1 MAGVTVLSVSTRALL
16 RACERLG
23 LDTAAILESAGL
35 RQADID
41 DPDARIPADRFDRV
55 WREAHARAGDPELAL
70 HAAEAVPPGGYKVI
84 DFLATSAATLGAGI
98 RRVAEVFPIVDP
110 RVAIDIDDLGDV
122 VRFSLRIAAGS
133 GVPPPPRQTY
143 ILAAFVLRTRA
154 ATGLAW
160 APAAVELAFPAPP
173 GYREYER
180 VFAAPVRFDRP
191 QACMLVARSLW
202 DTPVTSA
209 NPVLYELLRDYAHR
223 LLHELPRPPSL
234 REQVA
239 EAIRAELRVGPA
251 TLEQVARRLGVG
263 ARTLQ
268 RRLDDDATSFAEVL
282 DAVRARLAQEYLRD
296 REVSIHEVGY
306 LLGFV
311 EQSSFTRAFKRWTGS
326 TPGLWRRSV
335 GA

>member
-1 MAGVTVLSVSTRALL
+1 MAPVTVLSVSTRALL

-23 LDTAAILESAGL
+23 LDAAALLAAAGL
-35 RQADID
+35 QRADVD

-55 WREAHARAGDPELAL
+55 WQEAYARAGDPELAL

-84 DFLATSAATLGAGI
+84 DFLSASAATLGAGI

-110 RVAIDIDDLGDV
+110 RVAIDIDDEGER
-122 VRFSLRIAAGS
+122 VRFALRLAAGR
-133 GVPPPPRQTY
+133 GAPPPPRQTY

-160 APAAVELAFPAPP
+160 APDAVELAFAPP
-173 GYREYER
+173 PARDEYAR
-180 VFAAPVRFDRP
+180 VFGGRVVFDRA
-191 QACMLVARSLW
+191 QACMLIARATW
-202 DTPVTSA
+202 DAPVVSA
-209 NPVLYELLRDYAHR
+209 NPHLYELLGDYAR
-223 LLHELPRPPSL
+223 RILHELPRPPGL
-234 REQVA
+234 RERVA
-239 EAIRAELRVGPA
+239 EAVEAELRGGAA
-251 TLEQVARRLGVG
+251 TLEQVARRLGIG
-263 ARTLQ
+263 PRTLQ
-268 RRLDDDATSFAEVL
+268 RRLEDDATSFAEVL
-282 DAVRARLAQEYLRD
+282 DGVRARLAQSYLRD

-326 TPGLWRRSV
+326 TPGSWRRSL